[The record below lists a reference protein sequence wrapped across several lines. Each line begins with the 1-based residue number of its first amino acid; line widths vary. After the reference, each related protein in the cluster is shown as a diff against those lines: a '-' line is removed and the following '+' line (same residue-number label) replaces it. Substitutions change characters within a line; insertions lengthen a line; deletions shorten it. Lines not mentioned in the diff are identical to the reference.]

1 MKKGDTIEYNIPIY
15 LDINLLLDL
24 LASLE
29 DGFST
34 VNKFTTSEQ
43 NEHNTSNNKNVGF
56 GFGQFFNLGFGKTK
70 NDANSSSNASEIE
83 KYYTYGSMMNK
94 LLSKLH
100 EKELV
105 KTLDDEESW
114 NQLRIYDFVEIQGKF
129 KPNPL
134 SDSLNKINKM
144 LDLAIKIAP
153 LDNNKNNNQQND
165 IKNPKNITEMIDSI
179 NNSLEK
185 ENSQKYLVEI
195 NSNSTCILNLFN
207 EYIRDNA
214 GLELPYGNFKVLGK
228 IIKKTEENE
237 NYNLLEETPFALSDE
252 LIDALI
258 GSLKLINEQMNLP
271 EIKKTINGRCIQ
283 IIPIA
288 IYV

>member
-1 MKKGDTIEYNIPIY
+1 
-15 LDINLLLDL
+15 
-24 LASLE
+24 
-29 DGFST
+29 
-34 VNKFTTSEQ
+34 
-43 NEHNTSNNKNVGF
+43 
-56 GFGQFFNLGFGKTK
+56 
-70 NDANSSSNASEIE
+70 
-83 KYYTYGSMMNK
+83 MMNK

-100 EKELV
+100 EKKLV

-129 KPNPL
+129 KPNPP

-153 LDNNKNNNQQND
+153 LDNNKNSNNNRNNRNKKNNKNNKNNNQND
-165 IKNPKNITEMIDSI
+165 IKNLKNITEMIESI

-195 NSNSTCILNLFN
+195 NSNYTCILNLFN
-207 EYIRDNA
+207 EYIRDNS

-228 IIKKTEENE
+228 IIKKTEENK

-258 GSLKLINEQMNLP
+258 GSLKLMNEQMNLP